1 MSLSGYSQKILQ
13 ESDFP
18 VKIIYQ
24 GKQRI
29 LVTLSQVDSLNIA
42 YSYLDECRE
51 YADTLETV
59 VLNFNDLIEQG
70 KIAEAAL
77 RTIINNK
84 NLVIDKNN
92 DMVFELEKELE
103 KEKKKLKFFKL
114 STNILGG
121 VAAVLLIII
130 LL

>member
-42 YSYLDECRE
+42 YSYLDQCRE

-59 VLNFNDLIEQG
+59 VLKFNDLIEQG
-70 KIAEAAL
+70 KIAEEQ
-77 RTIINNK
+77 RYG
-84 NLVIDKNN
+84 
-92 DMVFELEKELE
+92 F
-103 KEKKKLKFFKL
+103 
-114 STNILGG
+114 
-121 VAAVLLIII
+121 
-130 LL
+130 